1 MTDQAAPWTIPE
13 RESMS
18 HDKNGTLIEVGD
30 IVTLEMEVKS
40 ISGDENYCCL
50 NAETT
55 LVMPG
60 NGLKN
65 QIQALSTK
73 QVLLTAK
80 KAE

>member
-1 MTDQAAPWTIPE
+1 
-13 RESMS
+13 MS

-40 ISGDENYCCL
+40 ISGDENFCSL

-65 QIQALSTK
+65 QIFALSTK
-73 QVLLTAK
+73 QVLLTE
-80 KAE
+80 KAPK